1 MILGFN
7 DYTKQRLDED
17 VWRFQNYYKFYQS
30 NTYGKNDELD
40 AFRVAYISSYIA
52 YNYGD
57 RVAKKQF
64 DNDLKMNPEYNNETL
79 REASMK
85 IWNSRVGREVAKELK
100 KYNRGKNLDENQIKS
115 MLAYSI
121 SEKLYDDK
129 MITSLNDNKNYDD
142 FDEIYFAKPQSI
154 EPSKPSDK
162 VLEGSIEQN
171 VAQNDNKQFADS
183 NTDTRY
189 EYIKTPCVGSYEV
202 SGYTKKDGTEVDDY
216 IRTCGAK
223 HIRKVKKKSAADN
236 YMDKNVTV
244 QQPSEQAVPSVKNN
258 DIGYKQIKNPD
269 GSYKLEM
276 GAKQTRQ
283 LKYSEIYNTP
293 IRLTWDEKLQQ
304 NIAQNSPSEIPLFY
318 YYKISLDLADGNID
332 TIKQDKYNM
341 VTKFSDFKNGD
352 LKSFIKEKI
361 IQSRYLYP
369 EQKDFEER
377 INNSYIITVKEGSPL
392 ANQIINS
399 NKLKEFISA
408 NMDDITSGK
417 FKNKIVSFEFQK
429 PEFSELFTDKSSLY
443 FTLHNVDIYNIHVD
457 KNDNVIMDFID
468 DYNYEHWEKARN
480 IVNNIIVDINN
491 RAYHQ
496 QLTGELQPYIL
507 HIPIKIKIHKNK

>member
-1 MILGFN
+1 
-7 DYTKQRLDED
+7 
-17 VWRFQNYYKFYQS
+17 
-30 NTYGKNDELD
+30 
-40 AFRVAYISSYIA
+40 
-52 YNYGD
+52 
-57 RVAKKQF
+57 
-64 DNDLKMNPEYNNETL
+64 
-79 REASMK
+79 
-85 IWNSRVGREVAKELK
+85 
-100 KYNRGKNLDENQIKS
+100 
-115 MLAYSI
+115 
-121 SEKLYDDK
+121 
-129 MITSLNDNKNYDD
+129 
-142 FDEIYFAKPQSI
+142 
-154 EPSKPSDK
+154 
-162 VLEGSIEQN
+162 
-171 VAQNDNKQFADS
+171 
-183 NTDTRY
+183 
-189 EYIKTPCVGSYEV
+189 
-202 SGYTKKDGTEVDDY
+202 
-216 IRTCGAK
+216 
-223 HIRKVKKKSAADN
+223 
-236 YMDKNVTV
+236 MDKNVTV

-429 PEFSELFTDKSSLY
+429 PGLLEYFTDKSSLY

-468 DYNYEHWEKARN
+468 DYNYEHWEKTRN
-480 IVNNIIVDINN
+480 LINNIIVDINN

>member
-1 MILGFN
+1 
-7 DYTKQRLDED
+7 
-17 VWRFQNYYKFYQS
+17 
-30 NTYGKNDELD
+30 
-40 AFRVAYISSYIA
+40 
-52 YNYGD
+52 
-57 RVAKKQF
+57 
-64 DNDLKMNPEYNNETL
+64 
-79 REASMK
+79 
-85 IWNSRVGREVAKELK
+85 
-100 KYNRGKNLDENQIKS
+100 
-115 MLAYSI
+115 
-121 SEKLYDDK
+121 
-129 MITSLNDNKNYDD
+129 
-142 FDEIYFAKPQSI
+142 
-154 EPSKPSDK
+154 
-162 VLEGSIEQN
+162 
-171 VAQNDNKQFADS
+171 
-183 NTDTRY
+183 
-189 EYIKTPCVGSYEV
+189 
-202 SGYTKKDGTEVDDY
+202 
-216 IRTCGAK
+216 
-223 HIRKVKKKSAADN
+223 
-236 YMDKNVTV
+236 MDKNVTV